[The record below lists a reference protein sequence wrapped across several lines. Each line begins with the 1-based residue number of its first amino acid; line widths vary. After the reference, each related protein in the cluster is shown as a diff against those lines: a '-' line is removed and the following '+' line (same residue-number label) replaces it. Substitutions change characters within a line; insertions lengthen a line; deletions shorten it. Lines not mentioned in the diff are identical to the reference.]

1 MTQQNSRQCATKA
14 RFLRYYIEKVINMA
28 ASKFQIVR
36 KCQVCSEEFMA
47 KTIESWYCSPRCS
60 KIAWKRRHDEEERN
74 KLLDKVVKNIP
85 KEQDYIKVTEAYALF
100 GISRFTLYRLIRKG
114 QISHINLGTNQ
125 IRVSKE
131 ELMKLYPLRP
141 KTTDKPKQVKKLYSL
156 EPKDCYTIGE
166 ISKKYKAI
174 CCKQRQGGHYQTAPV
189 ARQCG
194 CGVFMVKN
202 VNTSGKVSWRAFQGN
217 QEQHDK
223 D

>member
-1 MTQQNSRQCATKA
+1 
-14 RFLRYYIEKVINMA
+14 MA

-36 KCQVCSEEFMA
+36 KCQVCGEEFMA

-60 KIAWKRRHDEEERN
+60 KIAWKRRHDEEEIN
-74 KLLDKVVKNIP
+74 KLLDKVVETIP

-141 KTTDKPKQVKKLYSL
+141 KATDKPKQVKKLYSL

-166 ISKKYKAI
+166 ISKKYKVNDSTVYAHI
-174 CCKQRQGGHYQTAPV
+174 RKYSIPTRQIGNYVYVPKKEIDNLYKGAKQ
-189 ARQCG
+189 
-194 CGVFMVKN
+194 
-202 VNTSGKVSWRAFQGN
+202 
-217 QEQHDK
+217 
-223 D
+223 